1 MLPPASFLI
10 SLLRGSLQ
18 NGSNIKFI
26 FTLQF
31 ATVRYF
37 IELSYLGT
45 AYCGWQNQPNG
56 ISVQASLEK
65 SLFTLLRRE
74 IPVTGQGRTDA
85 GVHALKTFAHVDVN
99 ELPFD
104 EKIWAYKWNALLP
117 ADISVQKIMQVKDDA
132 HARFSARRRFY
143 RYRICTK
150 KNPFENGRAWM
161 LYRTLETA
169 DMLKAAA
176 YLKGAHDFTSFSSAR
191 SDTENRICTVDKIS
205 IHEQDGILMMDI
217 SADRFVMNMVR
228 TIMGTLAEVGLG
240 KRQAE
245 SIPAILSAKN
255 RESAGENAPPQ
266 GLFLTDVEYP
276 SDIFLL

>member
-1 MLPPASFLI
+1 M
-10 SLLRGSLQ
+10 
-18 NGSNIKFI
+18 
-26 FTLQF
+26 
-31 ATVRYF
+31 RYF

-45 AYCGWQNQPNG
+45 AYCGWQTQPNG

-65 SLFTLLRRE
+65 SLFTLLRQE
-74 IPVTGQGRTDA
+74 IPVAGQGRTDA
-85 GVHALKTFAHVDVN
+85 GVHALKTFAHVNLN

-117 ADISVQKIMQVKDDA
+117 ADISIQKIIRVRDDV
-132 HARFSARRRFY
+132 HARFSARKRSY
-143 RYRICTK
+143 RYRISTR

-161 LYRTLETA
+161 LFRQLNTE
-169 DMLKAAA
+169 DMIKAAE
-176 YLKGAHDFTSFSSAR
+176 YLKGTHDFTSFSSAR
-191 SDTENRICTVDKIS
+191 SDTENRICTVDKIN

-228 TIMGTLAEVGLG
+228 TIMGTLAEVGFG

-245 SIPAILSAKN
+245 SIPDILASKN
-255 RESAGENAPPQ
+255 RECAGENAPPQ

-276 SDIFLL
+276 PDIFLL